1 MFARNNWPMRNLAN
15 KANSRFCVVLDEISV
30 DIAVGQTIADDFE
43 SSLIDFGRSSKK
55 SYDPVILVS
64 VAIVAIVLVV
74 ATYALTVS
82 SSGFSPNELGSM
94 TVYP

>member
-1 MFARNNWPMRNLAN
+1 M
-15 KANSRFCVVLDEISV
+15 
-30 DIAVGQTIADDFE
+30 ADDFE
-43 SSLIDFGRSSKK
+43 SSLIDFGRSSTK

-64 VAIVAIVLVV
+64 VAIVAIILVV